1 MTIYDTISTFFQ
13 TNSDKEFSRKQIYA
27 KFKHHNKTTIHTLL
41 SQLARDKIILPISPR
56 KWKWNSETR

>member
-13 TNSDKEFSRKQIYA
+13 TNPSGLFSRKDIYK
-27 KFKHHNKTTIHTLL
+27 KFKLLNKDSVHTTMIH
-41 SQLARDKIILPISPR
+41 LARDKKIIPIHPR